1 MNHRIYLSLGSNVA
15 KEANLPVAVAELA
28 VWGELQAVSAA
39 YETVPVGTS
48 CGTDYGAGYAT
59 GATGATGTTGATDTT
74 GTTDTGGAAS
84 ASGTFL
90 NAAVLLVADLEP
102 EIAKRKMIAAVE
114 RKLQRVRDRR
124 DRFAPRTIDID
135 ISLWDN
141 EVLTILG
148 RPVPEPDILRYLHVA
163 QPLADI
169 APDYVHPLEGRTLAD
184 IVGGLVRDALA
195 RGVPLPIRR
204 PDVIL
209 LP

>member
-15 KEANLPVAVAELA
+15 KEVNLPVAVAELA

-39 YETVPVGTS
+39 YETVPVGATS
-48 CGTDYGAGYAT
+48 T
-59 GATGATGTTGATDTT
+59 
-74 GTTDTGGAAS
+74 S
-84 ASGTFL
+84 ETFL

-102 EIAKRKMIAAVE
+102 DAAKRGMIAAVE

-135 ISLWDN
+135 ISLWDD

-148 RPVPEPDILRYLHVA
+148 RPVPEPDILRCLHVA

-184 IVGGLVRDALA
+184 IAGGLVREALA

>member
-1 MNHRIYLSLGSNVA
+1 MSHRIYLLLGSNLA
-15 KEANLPVAVAELA
+15 KEINLPLAIAELSA
-28 VWGELQAVSAA
+28 WGELQAVSAA
-39 YETVPVGTS
+39 YETVPVGSDGAEYTS
-48 CGTDYGAGYAT
+48 GAS
-59 GATGATGTTGATDTT
+59 D
-74 GTTDTGGAAS
+74 S
-84 ASGTFL
+84 FL

-102 EIAKRKMIAAVE
+102 DAAKREMIATVE
-114 RKLQRVRDRR
+114 SKLQRVRDRH

-135 ISLWDN
+135 ISLWDD
-141 EVLTILG
+141 EVMTIFG
-148 RPVPEPDILRYLHVA
+148 RPVPEPDILRHLHVA

-184 IVGGLVRDALA
+184 IAGGLIRDALA